1 MFGVLRQ
8 VTFLFSSFRRLVAAQ
23 CARGY
28 TIVEM
33 AIALAVLGL
42 LCAGA
47 LYPWQN
53 RVESDQRREVESLLD
68 SARLAVVAYAARN
81 RTRAASFKP
90 QDRGATDQIPAGR
103 PYLPCPDIDGDGVE
117 DRARLDKMSEFGH
130 FTKPFEREDIV
141 GTTATTVGI
150 GDCSEHKGML
160 PWATLGVAEN
170 DVWGGRFTYRVDP
183 AFSSQL
189 LGFDETTR
197 ADIYDFRDLC
207 PIGSGED
214 RFSRRD
220 GSGCST
226 PRPDLPMPA
235 IICDA
240 APCNLRST
248 GPNVGIGN
256 ILIGLVATA
265 SVNIFPSVYRPN
277 GDRPNDIIDGAVF
290 VIVSHGP
297 NSRGAFNRHGDR
309 DGAVSC
315 NAFPDDGDPSGDA
328 TPDSRKDTGEQINA
342 RLPIY
347 FERINS
353 NCRKARLDDR
363 SERHH
368 FFVSHPP
375 TRIGPVERGGLVRF
389 EVDFDDIVI
398 WASANEIIGQM
409 AALGV
414 MPIAALPGWPR

>member
-8 VTFLFSSFRRLVAAQ
+8 VTFLFSSFRRLVAAR

-42 LCAGA
+42 LFAGA

-81 RTRAASFKP
+81 RTRAASFRP
-90 QDRGATDQIPAGR
+90 QGGGAIDQIPAGR
-103 PYLPCPDIDGDGVE
+103 PYLPCPDITGDGVE
-117 DRARLDKMSEFGH
+117 DRARLNEVSRFGNV
-130 FTKPFEREDIV
+130 TNPFVRRDIV
-141 GTTATTVGI
+141 GSGVTVGI
-150 GDCSEHKGML
+150 GACRRHKGML

-183 AFSSQL
+183 AFSSEL

-207 PIGSGED
+207 PLTISHPD
-214 RFSRRD
+214 SFSRRD
-220 GSGCST
+220 SGEGCRT
-226 PRPDLPMPA
+226 PRDDLPMPA

-240 APCNLRST
+240 APCNLKS
-248 GPNVGIGN
+248 NGIGN
-256 ILIGLVATA
+256 ILIGLVAA
-265 SVNIFPSVYRPN
+265 ADVDIPPSRYN
-277 GDRPNDIIDGAVF
+277 ENDIIDGAVF
-290 VIVSHGP
+290 VILSHGP
-297 NSRGAFNRHGDR
+297 NSRGAFNRHV
-309 DGAVSC
+309 AVSC
-315 NAFPDDGDPSGDA
+315 NSFPDGVGSNDEDD
-328 TPDSRKDTGEQINA
+328 DTGEQINA

-347 FERINS
+347 FDGAGA
-353 NCRKARLDDR
+353 NCGEASRVNR
-363 SERHH
+363 SENDH
-368 FFVSHPP
+368 FFVSHPR
-375 TRIGPVERGGLVRF
+375 TRGGAIEGGF
-389 EVDFDDIVI
+389 DFDDIVI
-398 WASANEIIGQM
+398 WASANEIVGQM

>member
-1 MFGVLRQ
+1 MFGILRQ
-8 VTFLFSSFRRLVAAQ
+8 VTFIFSSFRRLVAAR

-42 LCAGA
+42 LFAGA

-81 RTRAASFKP
+81 RTRAASFRP
-90 QDRGATDQIPAGR
+90 QVGGATDQIPAGR
-103 PYLPCPDIDGDGVE
+103 PYLPCPDITGDGVE
-117 DRARLDKMSEFGH
+117 DRARLNEVSDFGN
-130 FTKPFEREDIV
+130 FTKPFRRAQII
-141 GTTATTVGI
+141 GTTSTDGI
-150 GDCSEHKGML
+150 GVCLRHKGML
-160 PWATLGVAEN
+160 PWATLGVAEH

-183 AFSSQL
+183 AFSSAL

-207 PIGSGED
+207 PIGSED
-214 RFSRRD
+214 RFSRRR
-220 GSGCST
+220 GPGGCST
-226 PRPDLPMPA
+226 SRGVPMPA

-240 APCNLRST
+240 VPCNLDSI
-248 GPNVGIGN
+248 GQSAGIGN

-265 SVNIFPSVYRPN
+265 PVNIFPSDYE
-277 GDRPNDIIDGAVF
+277 PNDIIDGAVF

-297 NSRGAFNRHGDR
+297 NGYGAFNRHG
-309 DGAVSC
+309 AVSC
-315 NAFPDDGDPSGDA
+315 NEFPSDM
-328 TPDSRKDTGEQINA
+328 GEQINA
-342 RLPIY
+342 NVRLTNVTD
-347 FERINS
+347 FNDS
-353 NCRKARLDDR
+353 CDLANNDDDY
-363 SERHH
+363 

-375 TRIGPVERGGLVRF
+375 TRGGAN
-389 EVDFDDIVI
+389 DFDDIVI

-414 MPIAALPGWPR
+414 MPIAALPGWRR

>member
-8 VTFLFSSFRRLVAAQ
+8 VTFLFSSFRRLVAARF
-23 CARGY
+23 ARGY

-42 LCAGA
+42 LFAGA

-81 RTRAASFKP
+81 RTRAASFQP
-90 QDRGATDQIPAGR
+90 QGGGPVDQIPAGR
-103 PYLPCPDIDGDGVE
+103 PYLPCPDITGDGVE
-117 DRARLDKMSEFGH
+117 DRARIDEVSNFGN
-130 FTKPFEREDIV
+130 FRNPFERGDIV
-141 GTTATTVGI
+141 GRTTTNGI
-150 GDCSEHKGML
+150 GVCLRHKGML

-207 PIGSGED
+207 PLTLSD
-214 RFSRRD
+214 PDSFSRR
-220 GSGCST
+220 GPGGCST
-226 PRPDLPMPA
+226 PRANLPMPSL
-235 IICDA
+235 ICDA
-240 APCNLRST
+240 VPCDLSDN
-248 GPNVGIGN
+248 IGN
-256 ILIGLVATA
+256 IFIGLVATA
-265 SVNIFPSVYRPN
+265 PVNIFPSNYE
-277 GDRPNDIIDGAVF
+277 PNDIIDGAVF
-290 VIVSHGP
+290 VILSHGP
-297 NSRGAFNRHGDR
+297 NGRGAFNRHGV
-309 DGAVSC
+309 VSC
-315 NAFPDDGDPSGDA
+315 NEFPDGES
-328 TPDSRKDTGEQINA
+328 EQINA
-342 RLPIY
+342 
-347 FERINS
+347 NV
-353 NCRKARLDDR
+353 RKTVVTDFNDSCVLANDD
-363 SERHH
+363 EH
-368 FFVSHPP
+368 FFVSHPR
-375 TRIGPVERGGLVRF
+375 TRGGVN
-389 EVDFDDIVI
+389 DFDDIVI

>member
-1 MFGVLRQ
+1 MFGILRQ
-8 VTFLFSSFRRLVAAQ
+8 VTFIFSSFRRLVAAR

-42 LCAGA
+42 LFAGA

-81 RTRAASFKP
+81 RTRAASFRP
-90 QDRGATDQIPAGR
+90 LNNGPVDQIPAGR
-103 PYLPCPDIDGDGVE
+103 PYLPCPDITGDGVE
-117 DRARLDKMSEFGH
+117 DRERIDVDRARLDEVSDFGH
-130 FTKPFEREDIV
+130 FTKPFVRDDIV
-141 GTTATTVGI
+141 GVGTATVGI
-150 GDCSEHKGML
+150 GACRRHKGML

-183 AFSSQL
+183 AFSSAL

-197 ADIYDFRDLC
+197 ADIYDFRDIC
-207 PIGSGED
+207 PLSHPD
-214 RFSRRD
+214 SFNRRD
-220 GSGCST
+220 GSGCHT
-226 PRPDLPMPA
+226 RATNPLPMPSL
-235 IICDA
+235 ICDA
-240 APCNLRST
+240 PCNDSKSE
-248 GPNVGIGN
+248 NVF
-256 ILIGLVATA
+256 IGLVAETDTE
-265 SVNIFPSVYRPN
+265 VNIPPSRYN
-277 GDRPNDIIDGAVF
+277 DGDIIDGAVF

-297 NSRGAFNRHGDR
+297 NGRGAFNRH
-309 DGAVSC
+309 GAVSC
-315 NAFPDDGDPSGDA
+315 NAFPDGE
-328 TPDSRKDTGEQINA
+328 GEQINA
-342 RLPIY
+342 NVRLPDATDPDP
-347 FERINS
+347 ND
-353 NCRKARLDDR
+353 NCDLADNDDDY
-363 SERHH
+363 

-375 TRIGPVERGGLVRF
+375 TRGGAN
-389 EVDFDDIVI
+389 DFDDIVI

>member
-8 VTFLFSSFRRLVAAQ
+8 VTFLFSSFRRLVAAR

-42 LCAGA
+42 LFAGA

-81 RTRAASFKP
+81 RTRAASFRP
-90 QDRGATDQIPAGR
+90 QVGGPVDQIPAGR
-103 PYLPCPDIDGDGVE
+103 PYLPCPDITGDGVE
-117 DRARLDKMSEFGH
+117 DRARLDEVIDFGN
-130 FTKPFEREDIV
+130 FTMAFERAEII
-141 GTTATTVGI
+141 GTTATDGI
-150 GDCSEHKGML
+150 GVCLRHKGML

-197 ADIYDFRDLC
+197 ADIYDFRDIC
-207 PIGSGED
+207 PLSHPD
-214 RFSRRD
+214 SFNRRD
-220 GSGCST
+220 GGCHT
-226 PRPDLPMPA
+226 QAIRPPVMPA

-240 APCNLRST
+240 VPCNLKSI
-248 GPNVGIGN
+248 GQNAGIGN

-265 SVNIFPSVYRPN
+265 PVNIFPSVYE
-277 GDRPNDIIDGAVF
+277 PNDIIDGAVF
-290 VIVSHGP
+290 VVVSHGP
-297 NSRGAFNRHGDR
+297 NGRGAFNRHT
-309 DGAVSC
+309 AASC
-315 NAFPDDGDPSGDA
+315 NKFPD
-328 TPDSRKDTGEQINA
+328 PDRVTGSDDNDTGEQFNA
-342 RLPIY
+342 RLPD
-347 FERINS
+347 
-353 NCRKARLDDR
+353 ADADDLDPSCQFADNDDD
-363 SERHH
+363 H
-368 FFVSHPP
+368 FFVSHPR
-375 TRIGPVERGGLVRF
+375 TRGGEIERGF
-389 EVDFDDIVI
+389 DFDDIVI
-398 WASANEIIGQM
+398 WASANEIIGHM

>member
-1 MFGVLRQ
+1 MFGILRQ
-8 VTFLFSSFRRLVAAQ
+8 VTFLFSSFRRLVAAR

-33 AIALAVLGL
+33 AIALSVLGL
-42 LCAGA
+42 LFAGA

-81 RTRAASFKP
+81 RTRAASFRP
-90 QDRGATDQIPAGR
+90 QVGGPVDQIPAGR
-103 PYLPCPDIDGDGVE
+103 PYLPCPDITGDGVE
-117 DRARLDKMSEFGH
+117 DRERINVDRARLDEVSDFGNFETP
-130 FTKPFEREDIV
+130 FTRAEII
-141 GTTATTVGI
+141 GTTATVGI
-150 GDCSEHKGML
+150 GACSRHKGML

-183 AFSSQL
+183 AFSSAL

-207 PIGSGED
+207 PLTISHPD
-214 RFSRRD
+214 SFSRRD
-220 GSGCST
+220 SGEGCST
-226 PRPDLPMPA
+226 PRADLPMPSL
-235 IICDA
+235 ICDA
-240 APCNLRST
+240 VPCNLDSI
-248 GPNVGIGN
+248 GQSAGIGN

-265 SVNIFPSVYRPN
+265 SVNIFPSNYE
-277 GDRPNDIIDGAVF
+277 PNDIIDGAVF

-297 NSRGAFNRHGDR
+297 NSRGAFNRHG
-309 DGAVSC
+309 AVSC
-315 NAFPDDGDPSGDA
+315 NVFPDGES
-328 TPDSRKDTGEQINA
+328 EQINA
-342 RLPIY
+342 RLPDATD
-347 FERINS
+347 FNE
-353 NCRKARLDDR
+353 NCDDADNDDD
-363 SERHH
+363 H
-368 FFVSHPP
+368 FFVSHPR
-375 TRIGPVERGGLVRF
+375 TRGGAN
-389 EVDFDDIVI
+389 DFDDIVI

>member
-8 VTFLFSSFRRLVAAQ
+8 VTFLFSSFRRLVAAR

-42 LCAGA
+42 LFAGA

-81 RTRAASFKP
+81 RTRAASFRP
-90 QDRGATDQIPAGR
+90 QGGGPVDQIPAGR
-103 PYLPCPDIDGDGVE
+103 PYLPCPDITGDGVE
-117 DRARLDKMSEFGH
+117 DRARLNEVSRFGN
-130 FTKPFEREDIV
+130 FRNPFVRRDIV
-141 GTTATTVGI
+141 GTIATVGI
-150 GDCSEHKGML
+150 GVCLRHKGML

-183 AFSSQL
+183 AFSSAL

-207 PIGSGED
+207 PLTLSHPD
-214 RFSRRD
+214 SFSRRD
-220 GSGCST
+220 RGEGCFT
-226 PRPDLPMPA
+226 PRADLPMPSL
-235 IICDA
+235 ICDA
-240 APCNLRST
+240 PCADSDS
-248 GPNVGIGN
+248 PNV
-256 ILIGLVATA
+256 LIGLVAATA
-265 SVNIFPSVYRPN
+265 VNIPPSRYN
-277 GDRPNDIIDGAVF
+277 EDDIIDGAVF

-297 NSRGAFNRHGDR
+297 NGYGAFNRHG
-309 DGAVSC
+309 AVSC
-315 NAFPDDGDPSGDA
+315 NEFPSDMG
-328 TPDSRKDTGEQINA
+328 
-342 RLPIY
+342 
-347 FERINS
+347 ERINA
-353 NCRKARLDDR
+353 NVRLPNPTDFNDSCDLANNDDNY
-363 SERHH
+363 

-375 TRIGPVERGGLVRF
+375 TRGGAN
-389 EVDFDDIVI
+389 DFDDIVI

>member
-8 VTFLFSSFRRLVAAQ
+8 VTFLFSSFRRLVAARF
-23 CARGY
+23 ARGY

-42 LCAGA
+42 LFAGA

-53 RVESDQRREVESLLD
+53 RVESEQRHEVEGLLD
-68 SARLAVVAYAARN
+68 SARLAVVGYAARN
-81 RTRAASFKP
+81 RTRAAPF
-90 QDRGATDQIPAGR
+90 QLQVGGAVDQIPAGR
-103 PYLPCPDIDGDGVE
+103 PYLPCPDTDGDGVE
-117 DRARLDKMSEFGH
+117 DRERINELNNFDGD
-130 FTKPFEREDIV
+130 PFERDDIV
-141 GTTATTVGI
+141 GVGSAA
-150 GDCSEHKGML
+150 GVGACSQHKGML
-160 PWATLGVAEN
+160 PWATLGVAEH

-183 AFSSQL
+183 AFSSAL

-214 RFSRRD
+214 RFSRR
-220 GSGCST
+220 GSGGCST
-226 PRPDLPMPA
+226 PRATLSMPA

-240 APCNLRST
+240 VPCNLRST
-248 GPNVGIGN
+248 GPNAGIGN

-290 VIVSHGP
+290 VVVSHGP
-297 NSRGAFNRHGDR
+297 NGYGAFNRHA
-309 DGAVSC
+309 AVSC
-315 NAFPDDGDPSGDA
+315 NKFPYDGVVGLDN
-328 TPDSRKDTGEQINA
+328 TGEKINA
-342 RLPIY
+342 RLPDADE
-347 FERINS
+347 FD
-353 NCRKARLDDR
+353 NCAEAGRDDD
-363 SERHH
+363 H
-368 FFVSHPP
+368 FFVSHPR
-375 TRIGPVERGGLVRF
+375 TRVVAPNFDINDTDLNDIA
-389 EVDFDDIVI
+389 DFDDIVI

>member
-8 VTFLFSSFRRLVAAQ
+8 VTFLFSSFRRLVAAR

-42 LCAGA
+42 LFAGA

-81 RTRAASFKP
+81 RTRAAAFQP
-90 QDRGATDQIPAGR
+90 QVGGPVDLIPAGR
-103 PYLPCPDIDGDGVE
+103 PYLPCPDITGDGIE
-117 DRARLDKMSEFGH
+117 DRARIDEVSDFGN
-130 FTKPFEREDIV
+130 FGNPFVRAEIIGR
-141 GTTATTVGI
+141 TTTDGI
-150 GDCSEHKGML
+150 GVCRRHKGML

-207 PIGSGED
+207 PLTLSHPD
-214 RFSRRD
+214 SFSRRD
-220 GSGCST
+220 GGSESCPT
-226 PRPDLPMPA
+226 PRANLPMPA

-240 APCNLRST
+240 APCNLDSI
-248 GPNVGIGN
+248 GQNAGIGN

-265 SVNIFPSVYRPN
+265 SVNIFPSNYE
-277 GDRPNDIIDGAVF
+277 PNDIIDGAVF
-290 VIVSHGP
+290 VILSHGP
-297 NSRGAFNRHGDR
+297 NGRGAFNRHA
-309 DGAVSC
+309 AVSC
-315 NAFPDDGDPSGDA
+315 NEFPDDGDPSSDDE
-328 TPDSRKDTGEQINA
+328 TPPDSRKDTGEQINA

-347 FERINS
+347 FEGINS
-353 NCRKARLDDR
+353 NCRKALLDDR

>member
-1 MFGVLRQ
+1 M
-8 VTFLFSSFRRLVAAQ
+8 TFLFSSFRRLVAARF
-23 CARGY
+23 ARGY

-42 LCAGA
+42 LFAGA

-81 RTRAASFKP
+81 RTRAASFQP
-90 QDRGATDQIPAGR
+90 QGGGPVDQIPAGR
-103 PYLPCPDIDGDGVE
+103 PYLPCPDITGDGVE
-117 DRARLDKMSEFGH
+117 DRASLGEVSRFGN
-130 FTKPFEREDIV
+130 FRNPFVRRDIV
-141 GTTATTVGI
+141 GTIATVGI
-150 GDCSEHKGML
+150 GVCLRHKGML

-183 AFSSQL
+183 AFSSAL

-207 PIGSGED
+207 PLTISHPD
-214 RFSRRD
+214 SFSRRD
-220 GSGCST
+220 GGSESCPTRRG
-226 PRPDLPMPA
+226 DLPMPSL
-235 IICDA
+235 ICDA
-240 APCNLRST
+240 VPCNLDSI
-248 GPNVGIGN
+248 GQNAGIGN

-265 SVNIFPSVYRPN
+265 SVNIFPSNYE
-277 GDRPNDIIDGAVF
+277 PNDIIDGAVF

-297 NSRGAFNRHGDR
+297 NGRGAFNRH
-309 DGAVSC
+309 GAVSC
-315 NAFPDDGDPSGDA
+315 NAFPDGE
-328 TPDSRKDTGEQINA
+328 GEQINA
-342 RLPIY
+342 NVRMTVVTDFNDSCDLA
-347 FERINS
+347 N
-353 NCRKARLDDR
+353 DD
-363 SERHH
+363 EH
-368 FFVSHPP
+368 FFVSHPR
-375 TRIGPVERGGLVRF
+375 TRGGAN
-389 EVDFDDIVI
+389 DFDDIVI

>member
-8 VTFLFSSFRRLVAAQ
+8 VTFLFSSFRRLVAAR

-33 AIALAVLGL
+33 AIALSVLGL
-42 LCAGA
+42 LFAGA

-81 RTRAASFKP
+81 RTRAASFRP
-90 QDRGATDQIPAGR
+90 QGGGPVDQIPAGR
-103 PYLPCPDIDGDGVE
+103 PYLPCPDITGDGVE
-117 DRARLDKMSEFGH
+117 DRARLDEVIDFGN
-130 FTKPFEREDIV
+130 FTMAFERGDIV
-141 GTTATTVGI
+141 GRTTTVGI
-150 GDCSEHKGML
+150 GACSRHKGML

-183 AFSSQL
+183 AFSSAL

-197 ADIYDFRDLC
+197 ADVYDFRDLC
-207 PIGSGED
+207 PLTISHPD
-214 RFSRRD
+214 SFSRRD
-220 GSGCST
+220 SGEGCST
-226 PRPDLPMPA
+226 PRADLPMPSL
-235 IICDA
+235 ICDA
-240 APCNLRST
+240 VPCNLDSI
-248 GPNVGIGN
+248 GQNAGIGN

-265 SVNIFPSVYRPN
+265 PVNIFPSNYE
-277 GDRPNDIIDGAVF
+277 PNDIIDGAVF

-297 NSRGAFNRHGDR
+297 NGYGAFNRHG
-309 DGAVSC
+309 AVSC
-315 NAFPDDGDPSGDA
+315 NEFPSDM
-328 TPDSRKDTGEQINA
+328 GEQINA
-342 RLPIY
+342 NVRLPDTEVTD
-347 FERINS
+347 FNDS
-353 NCRKARLDDR
+353 CDLANNDK
-363 SERHH
+363 H

-375 TRIGPVERGGLVRF
+375 TRGGAN
-389 EVDFDDIVI
+389 DFDDIVI

>member
-1 MFGVLRQ
+1 MFGILRQ
-8 VTFLFSSFRRLVAAQ
+8 VTFLFSSFRRLVAARF
-23 CARGY
+23 ARGY

-42 LCAGA
+42 LFAGA

-53 RVESDQRREVESLLD
+53 RVESDQRREVGSMLD

-81 RTRAASFKP
+81 RTHAVEFRP
-90 QDRGATDQIPAGR
+90 QDRGGINEIPAGR

-117 DRARLDKMSEFGH
+117 DRERINDLNNFDRD
-130 FTKPFEREDIV
+130 PFERDDIV
-141 GTTATTVGI
+141 GVGSAAGI
-150 GDCSEHKGML
+150 GACSQHKGML

-183 AFSSQL
+183 AFSNAL

-207 PIGSGED
+207 PIGSSSEG

-220 GSGCST
+220 GSEGCST
-226 PRPDLPMPA
+226 RRDDLPMPA

-240 APCNLRST
+240 VPCDLSDDNIDLSD
-248 GPNVGIGN
+248 NISN
-256 ILIGLVATA
+256 ILIGLVAATA
-265 SVNIFPSVYRPN
+265 VNIPPSRYDE
-277 GDRPNDIIDGAVF
+277 GDIIDGAVF

-297 NSRGAFNRHGDR
+297 NSRGAFNRHV
-309 DGAVSC
+309 AVSC
-315 NAFPDDGDPSGDA
+315 NKFPDGGGSDDNIP
-328 TPDSRKDTGEQINA
+328 DTGEQINA
-342 RLPIY
+342 RLPEH
-347 FERINS
+347 FKEINT
-353 NCRKARLDDR
+353 NCTDASSGDR
-363 SERHH
+363 SENDH
-368 FFVSHPP
+368 FFVSHPR
-375 TRIGPVERGGLVRF
+375 TRGGAIERGF
-389 EVDFDDIVI
+389 DFDDIVI

>member
-8 VTFLFSSFRRLVAAQ
+8 VTFLFSSFRRLVAARF
-23 CARGY
+23 ARGY

-42 LCAGA
+42 LFAGA

-81 RTRAASFKP
+81 RTRAASFQP
-90 QDRGATDQIPAGR
+90 QVGGATDQIPAGR
-103 PYLPCPDIDGDGVE
+103 PYLPCPDITGDGVE
-117 DRARLDKMSEFGH
+117 DRARINEVSDFGN
-130 FTKPFEREDIV
+130 FRNPFERGNIV
-141 GTTATTVGI
+141 GRTTTNGI
-150 GDCSEHKGML
+150 GACRRHKGML

-207 PIGSGED
+207 PIGSGEV

-226 PRPDLPMPA
+226 PRADLPMPA
-235 IICDA
+235 LICDA
-240 APCNLRST
+240 APCEDSNSD
-248 GPNVGIGN
+248 N

-265 SVNIFPSVYRPN
+265 SVNIFPSAYKR
-277 GDRPNDIIDGAVF
+277 GDIIDGAVF

-297 NSRGAFNRHGDR
+297 NSRGAFNRHV
-309 DGAVSC
+309 AVSC
-315 NAFPDDGDPSGDA
+315 NAFPDGG
-328 TPDSRKDTGEQINA
+328 GEQINA
-342 RLPIY
+342 RLPDATD
-347 FERINS
+347 FND
-353 NCRKARLDDR
+353 NCDLADSDDD
-363 SERHH
+363 H
-368 FFVSHPP
+368 FFVSHPR
-375 TRIGPVERGGLVRF
+375 TRGGAIEGGF
-389 EVDFDDIVI
+389 DFDDIVI
-398 WASANEIIGQM
+398 WASANEIIGHM

>member
-8 VTFLFSSFRRLVAAQ
+8 VTFLFSSFRRLVAAR

-42 LCAGA
+42 LFAGA

-81 RTRAASFKP
+81 RTRAASFQP
-90 QDRGATDQIPAGR
+90 QGGGATDQIPAGR
-103 PYLPCPDIDGDGVE
+103 PYLPCPDITGDGVE
-117 DRARLDKMSEFGH
+117 DRARLGEVSRFGN
-130 FTKPFEREDIV
+130 FRNPFVRRDIV
-141 GTTATTVGI
+141 GSGVTVGI
-150 GDCSEHKGML
+150 GACLQHKGML

-183 AFSSQL
+183 AFSSAL

-207 PIGSGED
+207 PLTISHPD
-214 RFSRRD
+214 SFSRRD
-220 GSGCST
+220 RGEGCST
-226 PRPDLPMPA
+226 PRADLPMPSL
-235 IICDA
+235 ICDA
-240 APCNLRST
+240 VPCNLDSI
-248 GPNVGIGN
+248 GQNAGIGN

-265 SVNIFPSVYRPN
+265 SVNIFPSNYE
-277 GDRPNDIIDGAVF
+277 PNDIIDGAVF

-297 NSRGAFNRHGDR
+297 NGRGAFNRH
-309 DGAVSC
+309 GAVSC
-315 NAFPDDGDPSGDA
+315 NAFPDGE
-328 TPDSRKDTGEQINA
+328 GEQINA
-342 RLPIY
+342 
-347 FERINS
+347 NV
-353 NCRKARLDDR
+353 RKTVVTDFNDSCVLASDD
-363 SERHH
+363 EH
-368 FFVSHPP
+368 FFVSHPR
-375 TRIGPVERGGLVRF
+375 TRGGAN
-389 EVDFDDIVI
+389 DFDDIVI

>member
-8 VTFLFSSFRRLVAAQ
+8 VTFLFSSFRRPVAAR

-33 AIALAVLGL
+33 AIALSVLGL
-42 LCAGA
+42 LFAGA

-53 RVESDQRREVESLLD
+53 RVESEQRHEVEGMLD

-81 RTRAASFKP
+81 RTRAAAFQLQSNGP
-90 QDRGATDQIPAGR
+90 VDQIPAGR
-103 PYLPCPDIDGDGVE
+103 PYLPCPDITGDGVE
-117 DRARLDKMSEFGH
+117 DRENIDKVSDFGN
-130 FTKPFEREDIV
+130 FTKPFVRAHIV
-141 GTTATTVGI
+141 GGATDGI
-150 GDCSEHKGML
+150 GACRRHKGML

-197 ADIYDFRDLC
+197 ADIYDFRDIC
-207 PIGSGED
+207 PLSHED
-214 RFSRRD
+214 SFSRRD
-220 GSGCST
+220 TSLDSCYT
-226 PRPDLPMPA
+226 RDNPLPMPA

-240 APCNLRST
+240 APCDLDSHK
-248 GPNVGIGN
+248 GSIF
-256 ILIGLVATA
+256 IGLVAEA
-265 SVNIFPSVYRPN
+265 AVNIPPSSYAL
-277 GDRPNDIIDGAVF
+277 NDIIDGAVF

-297 NSRGAFNRHGDR
+297 NGYGAFNRHG
-309 DGAVSC
+309 AVSC
-315 NAFPDDGDPSGDA
+315 NEFPSDM
-328 TPDSRKDTGEQINA
+328 GEQINA
-342 RLPIY
+342 
-347 FERINS
+347 NV
-353 NCRKARLDDR
+353 RKTVVTDFNDSCVLANNDNQ
-363 SERHH
+363 H
-368 FFVSHPP
+368 FFVSHPR
-375 TRIGPVERGGLVRF
+375 TRGGAN
-389 EVDFDDIVI
+389 DFDDIVI

>member
-8 VTFLFSSFRRLVAAQ
+8 VTFLFSSFRRLVAARF
-23 CARGY
+23 ARGY

-42 LCAGA
+42 LFAGA

-53 RVESDQRREVESLLD
+53 RVESDQRREVESMLD
-68 SARLAVVAYAARN
+68 SARLAVVGYAARN
-81 RTRAASFKP
+81 RTRGASFKP
-90 QDRGATDQIPAGR
+90 QDRGLVNQIPAGR

-117 DRARLDKMSEFGH
+117 DRARLDKVSSFGN
-130 FTKPFEREDIV
+130 FDDPFVRGDIV
-141 GTTATTVGI
+141 GSTVTATTTAGI
-150 GDCSEHKGML
+150 GACREHKGML

-183 AFSSQL
+183 AFSSAL

-197 ADIYDFRDLC
+197 ADVYDFRDLC
-207 PIGSGED
+207 PIGSGEV

-226 PRPDLPMPA
+226 PRADLPMPA
-235 IICDA
+235 LICDA
-240 APCNLRST
+240 VLCEDSDSD
-248 GPNVGIGN
+248 N
-256 ILIGLVATA
+256 ILIGLVAA
-265 SVNIFPSVYRPN
+265 ADVNIPPSSYN
-277 GDRPNDIIDGAVF
+277 EDDIIDGAVF

-297 NSRGAFNRHGDR
+297 NGYGAFNRHG
-309 DGAVSC
+309 AVSC
-315 NAFPDDGDPSGDA
+315 NKFPDFDA
-328 TPDSRKDTGEQINA
+328 PNPDDKTGEKINA
-342 RLPIY
+342 RLPDADE
-347 FERINS
+347 FG
-353 NCRKARLDDR
+353 NCDEAGRNDD
-363 SERHH
+363 H
-368 FFVSHPP
+368 FFVSHPR
-375 TRIGPVERGGLVRF
+375 TRGVAPVDGAN
-389 EVDFDDIVI
+389 DFDDIVI

>member
-8 VTFLFSSFRRLVAAQ
+8 VTFLFSSFRRLVAARF
-23 CARGY
+23 ARGY

-42 LCAGA
+42 LFAGA

-81 RTRAASFKP
+81 RTRSASFQP
-90 QDRGATDQIPAGR
+90 QGGGAIDQIPAGR
-103 PYLPCPDIDGDGVE
+103 PYLPCPDITGDGVE
-117 DRARLDKMSEFGH
+117 DRARLNEVSRFGN
-130 FTKPFEREDIV
+130 FRNPFVRRDIV
-141 GTTATTVGI
+141 GSGVTVGI
-150 GDCSEHKGML
+150 GSCLQHKGML

-183 AFSSQL
+183 AFSSAL

-207 PIGSGED
+207 PLTISHPD
-214 RFSRRD
+214 SFSRRD
-220 GSGCST
+220 SGEGCRT
-226 PRPDLPMPA
+226 PRADLPMPA

-240 APCNLRST
+240 VPCDLSEDNIDLSD
-248 GPNVGIGN
+248 NISN
-256 ILIGLVATA
+256 ILIGLVAETV
-265 SVNIFPSVYRPN
+265 VNIPPSRYER
-277 GDRPNDIIDGAVF
+277 GDIIDGAVF
-290 VIVSHGP
+290 VIVSHGL
-297 NSRGAFNRHGDR
+297 NGRGAFNRHV
-309 DGAVSC
+309 AVSC
-315 NAFPDDGDPSGDA
+315 NAFPDGVSSDA
-328 TPDSRKDTGEQINA
+328 PDTGEQTNA
-342 RLPIY
+342 RLPGHFAGINTNCA
-347 FERINS
+347 EASRDTIRI
-353 NCRKARLDDR
+353 KR
-363 SERHH
+363 SENHH
-368 FFVSHPP
+368 FFVSHPR
-375 TRIGPVERGGLVRF
+375 TRGGEIERGF
-389 EVDFDDIVI
+389 DFDDIVI

>member
-8 VTFLFSSFRRLVAAQ
+8 VTFLFSSFRRLVAAR

-42 LCAGA
+42 LFAGA

-81 RTRAASFKP
+81 RTRAASFRP
-90 QDRGATDQIPAGR
+90 QVGGAIDQIPAGR
-103 PYLPCPDIDGDGVE
+103 PYLPCPDITGDGVE
-117 DRARLDKMSEFGH
+117 DRARLDDVSKFGH
-130 FTKPFEREDIV
+130 FTKPFGRAEII
-141 GTTATTVGI
+141 GMTTTDGI
-150 GDCSEHKGML
+150 GVCLRHKGML

-207 PIGSGED
+207 PLTLSHPD
-214 RFSRRD
+214 SFSRRD
-220 GSGCST
+220 RGEGCRT
-226 PRPDLPMPA
+226 PRADLPMPSL
-235 IICDA
+235 ICDA
-240 APCNLRST
+240 VPCNLDSI
-248 GPNVGIGN
+248 GQNAGIGN

-265 SVNIFPSVYRPN
+265 SVNIFPSNYE
-277 GDRPNDIIDGAVF
+277 PNDIIDGAVF
-290 VIVSHGP
+290 VILSHGP
-297 NSRGAFNRHGDR
+297 NGRGAFNRHG
-309 DGAVSC
+309 AVSC
-315 NAFPDDGDPSGDA
+315 NSFPDGVGSNDEDD
-328 TPDSRKDTGEQINA
+328 DTGEQINA

-347 FERINS
+347 FDGAGA
-353 NCRKARLDDR
+353 NCGEASRVNR
-363 SERHH
+363 SENDH
-368 FFVSHPP
+368 FFVSHPR
-375 TRIGPVERGGLVRF
+375 TRGGAIERGF
-389 EVDFDDIVI
+389 DFDDIVI